1 MNEAQVE
8 RQETEI
14 DLYELF
20 TVFLDHIKFI
30 IVWFLVGALVA
41 GLITFFLITPTYQST
56 AKMYIVS
63 TSNNSLV
70 DLTDLS
76 IGTSLTKDYEE
87 LILSDPVMER
97 VANELNTEYTTD
109 QIKKMVSV
117 ANPPDTRVLSITA
130 VTPDPTFSRDLA
142 NTVMNISMEY
152 LPETMSTTAPNIAQK
167 AKTPKHKYAPSNSKN
182 TLIGALLGFL
192 IACAWLTIQYIRD
205 DTIHTAEDMELHF
218 GITPL
223 TTVPESDKLITAED
237 LKDKDKKKKK
247 KLFRKRGKKA

>member
-1 MNEAQVE
+1 MNEPQVE
-8 RQETEI
+8 RQEVEI

-97 VANELNTEYTTD
+97 VANEMNTEYTTD
-109 QIKKMVSV
+109 QIKAMVSV
-117 ANPPDTRVLSITA
+117 SNPPDTRVLAITA

-142 NTVMNISMEY
+142 NTVMNIN
-152 LPETMSTTAPNIAQK
+152 TQK
-167 AKTPKHKYAPSNSKN
+167 
-182 TLIGALLGFL
+182 G
-192 IACAWLTIQYIRD
+192 
-205 DTIHTAEDMELHF
+205 
-218 GITPL
+218 
-223 TTVPESDKLITAED
+223 
-237 LKDKDKKKKK
+237 
-247 KLFRKRGKKA
+247 